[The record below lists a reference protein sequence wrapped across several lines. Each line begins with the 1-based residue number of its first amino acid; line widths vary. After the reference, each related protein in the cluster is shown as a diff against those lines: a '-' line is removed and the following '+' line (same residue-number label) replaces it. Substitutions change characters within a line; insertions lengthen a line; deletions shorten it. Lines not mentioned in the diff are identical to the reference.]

1 MQAIEQF
8 RARYPQGGLISEFL
22 ALEGGNYLVKVTVRA
37 DDTVLATGLAAAEAI
52 EVAEDRARQRALAAV
67 GIGSLGIAA
76 PATPAVAAIAPTTPY
91 TSAFPDLDLP
101 DPVAVS
107 ASPASRDPNGDRSY
121 GSHSSNG
128 AGLGDNPQPSIWEA
142 RAAAT
147 AVEPVAAP
155 ATDTAKPKTAAKK
168 RTTKAKKS
176 EPVPDPVADD
186 TVQTPAPEPTLPAL
200 DAAEVVTRAKAE
212 LKRLGWTR
220 EQGQKFLLTRY
231 GKRETR
237 QLDDREW
244 RDFYDYLYQQ
254 PNPARP
260 ADVV

>member
-8 RARYPQGGLISEFL
+8 RARYPQGGLVSEFL
-22 ALEGGNYLVKVTVRA
+22 TREGGNYLVKVTVQA
-37 DDTVLATGLAAAEAI
+37 DDMVLATGLAAAEVV

-67 GIGSLGIAA
+67 GIGALGVSSA
-76 PATPAVAAIAPTTPY
+76 PAATEAIAPTTPY

-101 DPVAVS
+101 DPVAMPVAPVS
-107 ASPASRDPNGDRSY
+107 GN
-121 GSHSSNG
+121 GSHNGSSHRENG
-128 AGLGDNPQPSIWEA
+128 VGLGDNPQPSIWEA

-147 AVEPVAAP
+147 AVETVAPP
-155 ATDTAKPKTAAKK
+155 ATDAAKPKATKK
-168 RTTKAKKS
+168 RTTKAKKA
-176 EPVPDPVADD
+176 EPAPEPVADP
-186 TVQTPAPEPTLPAL
+186 TPVPAPEPTLPAL

-254 PNPARP
+254 PNPTRATD
-260 ADVV
+260 AS